1 MIETLIK
8 YLGMLAI
15 GMFLGYKDL
24 IKGPILNKL
33 DLIQTIGMLSL
44 LFVMGITIGMN
55 KEIIANILNI
65 GVKAGVIT
73 IFTVGFSILGLRLIS
88 PIILGKDEVNEP

>member
-1 MIETLIK
+1 MITTLVK

-15 GMFLGYKDL
+15 GMVLGYKDK

-33 DLIQTIGMLSL
+33 ALIQTIGMLSL

-55 KEIIANILNI
+55 KEIIANILTI
-65 GVKAGVIT
+65 GVKGGVIT
-73 IFTVGFSILGLRLIS
+73 IFTVGFSIIGLRLIS
-88 PIILGKDEVNEP
+88 PIILGKGEINEP